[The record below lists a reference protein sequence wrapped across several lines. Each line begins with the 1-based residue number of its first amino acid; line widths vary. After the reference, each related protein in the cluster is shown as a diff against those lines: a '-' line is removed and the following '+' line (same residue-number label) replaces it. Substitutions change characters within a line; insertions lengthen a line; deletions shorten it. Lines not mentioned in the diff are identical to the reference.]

1 MENIILSL
9 LLLKSMTIYEMR
21 VFIQQNLSTVCSDSL
36 GSLQSAIKKL
46 MNKNHIVLREYLENG
61 VVKKQYSITEEGI
74 TQFKDWIG
82 TPMNLQ
88 KIKNMEEGK
97 FFFLG
102 MAPKET
108 RISSIQGYIES
119 LRIEYEKLSQIQAYE
134 QSFKENVIEKNVE
147 RIQKETALSRYLLE
161 VSGESTLEEVIQNIY
176 DYQIYVLEYGL
187 KRLQDDID
195 FYEGILKKELER
207 ED

>member
-36 GSLQSAIKKL
+36 GSLQVALKKL
-46 MNKNHIVLREYLENG
+46 MNKKHITLNEYVENG
-61 VVKKQYSITEEGI
+61 IAKKQYSITKDGI
-74 TQFKDWIG
+74 TQFLGWIE

-102 MAPKET
+102 MASKEI
-108 RISSIQGYIES
+108 RIRSIQGYIES
-119 LRIEYEKLSQIQAYE
+119 LHAEYEKLMKIQDYV
-134 QSFKENVIEKNVE
+134 QSVKENVIEKNVE
-147 RIQKETALSRYLLE
+147 RIKMEEELSKHLLE
-161 VSGESTLEEVIQNIY
+161 ISGESTLEKVVQNIY
-176 DYQIYVLEYGL
+176 HYQIYNLEYGL

-195 FYEGILKKELER
+195 FYEEILKRELAE
-207 ED
+207 

>member
-1 MENIILSL
+1 
-9 LLLKSMTIYEMR
+9 
-21 VFIQQNLSTVCSDSL
+21 
-36 GSLQSAIKKL
+36 
-46 MNKNHIVLREYLENG
+46 
-61 VVKKQYSITEEGI
+61 
-74 TQFKDWIG
+74 
-82 TPMNLQ
+82 
-88 KIKNMEEGK
+88 
-97 FFFLG
+97 
-102 MAPKET
+102 MAPRET